1 MMSRAGM
8 PTGLSWIR
16 RRQRALARSVLA
28 LFCLAWLQMAALPC
42 VMAHPAEGSGPGAAV
57 SLAGD
62 SDAMDHGAHG
72 MHAHHGIGDAGHQT
86 SRHCIY
92 CPADS
97 GQMAGSGD
105 EQCSFPHDPQV
116 DARAA
121 GAVLVPPLAVAYTV
135 VSIPIAAIR
144 FPPQRAASAARPTPL
159 TISFCRFIE

>member
-8 PTGLSWIR
+8 PTGLAWIR
-16 RRQRALARSVLA
+16 RRQRALARSMLA

-42 VMAHPAEGSGPGAAV
+42 VMAHPFEGSGPDAAV
-57 SLAGD
+57 ALTGNAA
-62 SDAMDHGAHG
+62 AMDHGAHG
-72 MHAHHGIGDAGHQT
+72 MHAHQATGDPGQET

-97 GQMAGSGD
+97 GHMAGSGD

-121 GAVLVPPLAVAYTV
+121 GAVLVPPLVVAYTLV
-135 VSIPIAAIR
+135 AMPIASIR
-144 FPPQRAASAARPTPL
+144 FPPQHAAATAPQTPL
-159 TISFCRFIE
+159 TVSFCRFIE